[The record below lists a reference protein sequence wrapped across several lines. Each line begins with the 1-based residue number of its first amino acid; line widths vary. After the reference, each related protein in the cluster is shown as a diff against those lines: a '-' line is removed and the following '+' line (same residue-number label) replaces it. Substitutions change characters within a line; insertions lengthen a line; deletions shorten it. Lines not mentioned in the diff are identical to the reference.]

1 MHMIE
6 FTKLCMGPLF
16 SISKPFLGFQTASLG
31 PVEFLEAHP
40 SLTGHEDMCF
50 QKSGWFSI
58 EALDENSL
66 PSVQFLTDVL
76 CRHEKALYAL
86 CLIFPSRKRN
96 KDSNAFIL
104 PQVVVK
110 INALKNVKYLNI
122 T

>member
-1 MHMIE
+1 
-6 FTKLCMGPLF
+6 
-16 SISKPFLGFQTASLG
+16 
-31 PVEFLEAHP
+31 
-40 SLTGHEDMCF
+40 MCF

-76 CRHEKALYAL
+76 YRHEKALYTL
-86 CLIFPSRKRN
+86 CLNFPSRKRN
-96 KDSNAFIL
+96 KNSNAFIL